1 MRPIYLEIEGLNS
14 FEDKQSINFEK
25 LTEYGIFGIFGK
37 TGSGKS
43 TILDA
48 VTLALYGNIVRLESK
63 NAQGIEELLNVNS
76 DKIYVKFDFE
86 LSNDRYSIERIYK
99 RKNKKDE
106 KEKTEIGKKDARLI
120 INKDEIYDKTTDIK
134 NKINEIIGL
143 SLEDFTRSVVLP
155 QGKFS
160 EFLKLSGM
168 ERRDMLERI
177 FSLEKYGKNLN
188 ISINIEK
195 NKLKSKIN
203 EYNAKIS
210 VNEDINEEKINY
222 YNKVCDEKSNEKN
235 IIFEEIEKFEK
246 EYKYN
251 ENIYIKTKKLYE
263 YESKFYELSKKEKE
277 YKIKE
282 ENYEKAKK
290 SLEIKKISNIYMEK
304 QKLKNEY
311 IQKKDEVDMK
321 YLKIEKE
328 YNDLKE
334 KIEKIEEEQ
343 LIKKEM
349 YKKLKKENLNNDKLK
364 MIKIKIDNYKN
375 YKKDIKNETNIL
387 NEMKIRIN
395 QLNNDKL
402 NIKNKLEEIE
412 NNIENKNK
420 IDINIIDNSKKIYY
434 DMEYNYKETLRQEL
448 EIDKILKIIEN
459 NKINRKSI
467 NEKIT
472 KFEKDISEF
481 EVESK
486 KDIINIIS
494 KDLKEGKEC
503 PVCGSIHHPKL
514 KNQYDSEIYIE
525 NELNDILNKKEN
537 IKKELNSLYVEI
549 QKYDNSKNENDLNEI
564 FIQKGEK
571 NSIEIKYN
579 MEKLK
584 KDIEKM
590 ENEKKEI
597 ELKEEKRIEE
607 LKENEKKLFVIET
620 ELSKLNGIFDEKS
633 KKINELFEKIS
644 EIEDYIIKEEKK
656 YFINNKIDEDKIDE
670 DIEEMQKTEK
680 NQNELEKDI
689 EKNELNI
696 EKNKKIFFELK
707 ENLNLIK
714 IEQQKYIM
722 MLEQNEIYMKE
733 KMNEIDEKVT
743 ELGFKSKDEV
753 KEYYLNPEKMEI
765 LENDIKN
772 YKEEIIKIK
781 SLIESIN
788 NEIKNERITEEEWLN
803 LNNKKENLNN
813 KKESIIKELERIL
826 TEKKNI
832 ENILNEKKFFIVEK
846 EKWTKK
852 YDIIEELSKL
862 FSGNRFVEYLAIS
875 KLRKISIEA
884 TERLLKMTNGR
895 YKLML
900 DKTGEFLIQ
909 DNFNGGLSRKVNT
922 LSGGETF
929 LASLSLALAL
939 SKHIQLK
946 GKVKLEF
953 FFLDE
958 GFGTL
963 DSELLDK
970 VMSAL
975 EKLSMEKVKVGLI
988 THVEELKDRIPA
1000 KIEVKEAISGERG
1013 TIIL

>member
-188 ISINIEK
+188 ININIEK

-290 SLEIKKISNIYMEK
+290 SLEIKKISNIYMKK

-1013 TIIL
+1013 TIII